1 MKQLWLVVVIPIV
14 LGLLTAEANEL
25 APSLARRLVLRAARW
40 WAGNDHDRA
49 AVLSEEWAALINEC
63 PGKLTK
69 LLRATAFAAAGAW
82 RVQARFTGRIF
93 GRLGGLGE
101 AWRGQTASAKLATIS
116 GAVGTTTGI
125 ASLISGVAGGKW
137 NMGSDSLTSP
147 STLLM
152 LTALAA
158 STVVAI
164 TLLRKTRSA
173 KRAAARVPQCA
184 ICEGPL
190 GRPHGK
196 VTLDRG
202 TVTGHRVTF
211 APCPRCGVVQ
221 TGFVTPSRSIGS
233 GS

>member
-1 MKQLWLVVVIPIV
+1 VKQLWLVVVIPIV
-14 LGLLTAEANEL
+14 LGLLTAEALEL
-25 APSLARRLVLRAARW
+25 APSLARRLVLRASRW

-82 RVQARFTGRIF
+82 RVQVRFTGRLF
-93 GRLGGLGE
+93 GRLGGLAK
-101 AWRGQTASAKLATIS
+101 AWRGQTASAKLATIG
-116 GAVGTTTGI
+116 GAAGTTAGF
-125 ASLISGVAGGKW
+125 ASLALGVAGGTW

-158 STVVAI
+158 STVLTI
-164 TLLRKTRSA
+164 TTLRKTRSA
-173 KRAAARVPQCA
+173 KRAAVRMPQCV

-190 GRPHGK
+190 DSPHGRI
-196 VTLDRG
+196 TLDRG
-202 TVTGHRVTF
+202 IGNGHRVTF
-211 APCPRCGVVQ
+211 ACPRCGVVQ